1 MSATATAPVS
11 EVTLSAGDAA
21 IISAAAPGANVATLL
36 KAIWSTRGFLRVNYG
51 PLTAFGGLS
60 LIKSDVTGALKNL
73 PGDAPAPYIL
83 QPAKGGAYLVP
94 VDGVT
99 LL

>member
-11 EVTLSAGDAA
+11 EVVLSAGDIA
-21 IISAAAPGANVATLL
+21 IAAAALPGANVATLL
-36 KAIWSTRGFLRVNYG
+36 KAIWSTRGWLRVNYG

-60 LIKSDVTGALKNL
+60 VIKSDVTGALKAL
-73 PGDAPAPYIL
+73 PGDGPAPYIL

-99 LL
+99 L